1 MKSGYERVWGTKH
14 RQQVQAP
21 TVKWRFSSTGT
32 GGGTSP
38 GSSYG
43 LLSTRRSRNEGGFG
57 RESPSS
63 PSSEPCGTIGGGGGG
78 STSSSS
84 AMPLCVSA
92 VVDWTPFDITSQ
104 APTRAIDVGSMQS
117 QARVV
122 LTSDRFNRSVAAT
135 ATAPRQSPPSIAAFG
150 GTTKVFQLPGTQS
163 TLSASTLAQWH
174 TRGLS
179 KIAPRTAP
187 QHAAD
192 SHLLQKSRAGC
203 ALV

>member
-1 MKSGYERVWGTKH
+1 MKSGYERVWRTKH
-14 RQQVQAP
+14 RQQLQAP
-21 TVKWRFSSTGT
+21 TVKWRCSSTGT
-32 GGGTSP
+32 GGGMSP

-84 AMPLCVSA
+84 AMPLCVINS
-92 VVDWTPFDITSQ
+92 TPFDIISQ

-122 LTSDRFNRSVAAT
+122 LTSDRFNRWVAAT
-135 ATAPRQSPPSIAAFG
+135 ATAPRQSPPPIATFG
-150 GTTKVFQLPGTQS
+150 GTTKVFQLPGTQN

-179 KIAPRTAP
+179 KIAPRSAP
-187 QHAAD
+187 QHAAPATEITRWVCTGMT
-192 SHLLQKSRAGC
+192 SL
-203 ALV
+203 